1 MYTNEKMEVKCHDD
15 VTRLFPPRTN
25 MCRWQ
30 DYDITNEVLKNLACN
45 TASGK
50 LLAHIVLIAA
60 IAL

>member
-1 MYTNEKMEVKCHDD
+1 MEVKCHDD

-30 DYDITNEVLKNLACN
+30 DYDITNE

>member
-1 MYTNEKMEVKCHDD
+1 MEVKCHDD

-45 TASGK
+45 TFSGK